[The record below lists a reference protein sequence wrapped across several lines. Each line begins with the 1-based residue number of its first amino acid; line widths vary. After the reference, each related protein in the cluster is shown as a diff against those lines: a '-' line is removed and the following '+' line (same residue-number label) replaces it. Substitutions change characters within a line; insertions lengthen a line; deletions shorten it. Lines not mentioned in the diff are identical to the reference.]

1 MLRFVLLSGT
11 LALAAGAA
19 QAGGEPG
26 PYGRVRPLPPEIP
39 YRDPTYV
46 PPPPR
51 PVVLAPVFVSP
62 TFVAPRPL
70 SLPLYNEPP
79 LRFRTP

>member
-1 MLRFVLLSGT
+1 M
-11 LALAAGAA
+11 GAS
-19 QAGGEPG
+19 
-26 PYGRVRPLPPEIP
+26 VRSRPRS
-39 YRDPTYV
+39 YRDPSYV
-46 PPPPR
+46 PLPPR

-79 LRFRTP
+79 PRFRTP